1 MPPTP
6 TKSTPNTYHPFNQ
19 QNCHYNKP
27 SPKTQFKTPKHVT
40 VWYSD
45 SPISPQQETLMK
57 TQLIVSAILLASVLT
72 ACEKDNTTTAAKAV
86 EATPEVVATPV
97 PVEAEAPSRY
107 DIYSDVGLTTDLGHL
122 SDNQKQMVALLI
134 DAAKITDDIFW
145 LQVWGDK
152 DELLN
157 SIEDPKQKRF
167 AYYNYGPWDRLAA
180 DQSFVESYGPRP
192 PGARFYPEDMTK
204 AEFEAWQQE
213 GKDEQYSIVKR
224 AEDGSLMLL
233 PYSKAFESQI
243 GEIADLLMRASEL
256 AEDPEFAAYLK
267 LRAVAMKTDD
277 YQASDMAWMDMKN
290 NPIELVI
297 GPIETYQDALYGYR
311 AAFETFVLIK
321 DQVWSERLARFAQYM
336 PDLQRG
342 LPVADAYKA
351 EIPGSD
357 ADLNA
362 YDLAYCA
369 GDCNS
374 GAKTIAINLP
384 NDEEVQLA
392 KGTRRLQ
399 IKNSMLAKFN
409 QILMP
414 ISNELIAEDQRQH
427 ITFDA
432 FFGNTMFHEVAHGL
446 GIKNT
451 LDGAGTVRQA
461 LKEHSSALEEGKADI
476 LGVYMVQKLREM
488 GEITE
493 GELMDNYVTFLA
505 GIFRSVRFGA
515 SSAHGRANMIRFNYF
530 SDADA
535 FSRDPKTGTYRVNVE
550 AFELAIKNL
559 GNDILVLQGNGD
571 YDAVTAF
578 VAEKGT
584 VGAQLQADLN
594 RLDAISIPVDIVYQ
608 QGKEQLGL

>member
-1 MPPTP
+1 
-6 TKSTPNTYHPFNQ
+6 
-19 QNCHYNKP
+19 
-27 SPKTQFKTPKHVT
+27 
-40 VWYSD
+40 
-45 SPISPQQETLMK
+45 MK
-57 TQLIVSAILLASVLT
+57 TKFIVSAILLAGLL
-72 ACEKDNTTTAAKAV
+72 AGCEKDQQADMSQSVEQMPMEPMV
-86 EATPEVVATPV
+86 EAPAA
-97 PVEAEAPSRY
+97 AEEPSRF
-107 DIYSDVGLTTDLGHL
+107 DIYADVGLTADLSHL
-122 SDNQKQMVALLI
+122 TDNQREMIGLLI
-134 DAAKITDDIFW
+134 EAGKITDDIFW
-145 LQVWGDK
+145 QQVWGDK

-157 SIEDPKQKRF
+157 SIDDPKAKQF
-167 AYYNYGPWDRLAA
+167 AFYNYGPWDRLAG
-180 DQSFVESYGPRP
+180 DQPFIESYGPRP
-192 PGARFYPEDMTK
+192 PGARFYPEDMTRS
-204 AEFEAWQQE
+204 EFEEWQQE
-213 GKDEQYSIVKR
+213 GKDGLYSLVQR
-224 AEDGSLMLL
+224 DAAGGLVLV
-233 PYSKAFESQI
+233 PYSEAFESQI
-243 GEIADLLMRASEL
+243 NEIARLLVRAAVL
-256 AEDPEFAAYLK
+256 AEDKEFAAYLI
-267 LRAVAMKTDD
+267 LRAEALKTDD
-277 YQASDMAWMDMKN
+277 YQLSDMAWMDMKD

-297 GPIETYQDALYGYR
+297 GPIETYQDALFGYR

-321 DQVWSERLARFAQYM
+321 DQQWSERLARFAKYM
-336 PDLQRG
+336 PQLQQG
-342 LPVADAYKA
+342 LPVDDAYKA
-351 EIPGSD
+351 EMPGSD

-399 IKNSMLAKFN
+399 LKNSMLAKFN

-414 ISNELIAEDQRQH
+414 IANELIAEDQRQY

-432 FFGNTMFHEVAHGL
+432 FFSNTMFHEVAHGL

-476 LGVYMVQKLREM
+476 LGLYMVQKLREM

-530 SDADA
+530 SDAGA
-535 FSRDPKTGTYRVNVE
+535 FTRDPESGTYRVNVE

-571 YDAVTAF
+571 YDAVADF
-578 VAEKGT
+578 VAEMGN
-584 VGAQLQADLN
+584 VSDQLQADLN
-594 RLDAISIPVDIVYQ
+594 RLDSLSIPVDIVYQ
-608 QGKEQLGL
+608 QGKAELGL

>member
-1 MPPTP
+1 
-6 TKSTPNTYHPFNQ
+6 
-19 QNCHYNKP
+19 
-27 SPKTQFKTPKHVT
+27 
-40 VWYSD
+40 
-45 SPISPQQETLMK
+45 MK
-57 TQLIVSAILLASVLT
+57 TKIIVSAILLAGLLT
-72 ACEKDNTTTAAKAV
+72 ACEKDSPVVSSAPVETAPA
-86 EATPEVVATPV
+86 ETIATA
-97 PVEAEAPSRY
+97 PVEAETPSRF
-107 DIYSDVGLTTDLGHL
+107 DIYAEVGLTADLSQL
-122 SDNQKQMVALLI
+122 SDNQRQMIGLLI
-134 DAAKITDDIFW
+134 DAAKITDNIFW
-145 LQVWGDK
+145 QQVWGDK
-152 DELLN
+152 DKLLD
-157 SIEDPKQKRF
+157 SIDDPKMKRF
-167 AYYNYGPWDRLAA
+167 ADYNYGPWDRLAA
-180 DQSFVESYGPRP
+180 DQPFIESYGPRP

-213 GKDEQYSIVKR
+213 GKDEQYSIVQR
-224 AEDGSLMLL
+224 DADGGLILV

-243 GEIADLLMRASEL
+243 AEIADILLRASEL
-256 AEDPEFAAYLK
+256 AEDKEFANYLK
-267 LRAVAMKTDD
+267 LRAEALKTDD

-297 GPIETYQDALYGYR
+297 GPIENYQDALYGYR
-311 AAFETFVLIK
+311 SAFETFVLIK
-321 DQVWSERLARFAQYM
+321 DQAWSERLARFAKYM

-342 LPVADAYKA
+342 LPVDEAYKA
-351 EIPGSD
+351 EVPGSD

-374 GAKTIAINLP
+374 GSKTIAINLP

-414 ISNELIAEDQRQH
+414 IANELIAQDQRQH

-446 GIKNT
+446 GIKST
-451 LDGAGTVRQA
+451 LDGSGTVRQA
-461 LKEHSSALEEGKADI
+461 LKEHASALEEGKADI
-476 LGVYMVQKLREM
+476 LGLYMVQKLREN

-493 GELMDNYVTFLA
+493 GEIMDNYVTFLA

-530 SDADA
+530 SDAGA
-535 FSRDPKTGTYRVNVE
+535 FTRDPDTGTYRVNVVE
-550 AFELAIKNL
+550 FEEAIKNL
-559 GNDILVLQGNGD
+559 GNDILVLQGNGS
-571 YDAVTAF
+571 YDAVAAF
-578 VAEKGT
+578 VAEKGN
-584 VGAQLQADLN
+584 VSIQLQADLN

>member
-1 MPPTP
+1 MKKTSRLLRLKPPGDAP
-6 TKSTPNTYHPFNQ
+6 
-19 QNCHYNKP
+19 
-27 SPKTQFKTPKHVT
+27 VA
-40 VWYSD
+40 
-45 SPISPQQETLMK
+45 
-57 TQLIVSAILLASVLT
+57 SA
-72 ACEKDNTTTAAKAV
+72 
-86 EATPEVVATPV
+86 
-97 PVEAEAPSRY
+97 PVEAEKPSRF
-107 DIYSDVGLTTDLGHL
+107 DIYTEVGLTTDLSHL
-122 SDNQKQMVALLI
+122 SDNQKQMIGLLI

-145 LQVWGDK
+145 QQVWGDK
-152 DELLN
+152 DELLD
-157 SIEDPKQKRF
+157 SIDDPKMKRF
-167 AYYNYGPWDRLAA
+167 ALYNYGPWDRLAA
-180 DQSFVESYGPRP
+180 DQSFIESYGPRP
-192 PGARFYPEDMTK
+192 KGARFYPEDMSKT
-204 AEFEAWQQE
+204 EFEAWQQE
-213 GKDEQYSIVKR
+213 GKDEQYSIVQR
-224 AEDGSLMLL
+224 DADGGLILV

-243 GEIADLLMRASEL
+243 NAIADLLIQASAL
-256 AEDPEFAAYLK
+256 ADDQEFSAYLK
-267 LRAVAMKTDD
+267 MRATALKTDD

-321 DQVWSERLARFAQYM
+321 DQAWSERLARFAKYM
-336 PDLQRG
+336 PELQRG
-342 LPVADAYKA
+342 LPVDEAYKA
-351 EIPGSD
+351 EVPGSD

-374 GAKTIAINLP
+374 GSKTIAINLP

-414 ISNELIAEDQRQH
+414 IAGELIAEDQRQH

-451 LDGAGTVRQA
+451 LDGTNTVRQA

-476 LGVYMVQKLREM
+476 LGLYMVQKLREM

-530 SDADA
+530 SDAGA
-535 FSRDPKTGTYRVNVE
+535 FSRDQETGTYRVEVVE
-550 AFELAIKNL
+550 FEQAVKDL

-571 YDAVTAF
+571 YEAVAAF
-578 VAEKGT
+578 VAEMGN
-584 VGAQLQADLN
+584 VSAQLQADLN
-594 RLDAISIPVDIVYQ
+594 RLDAVSIPVDIIYQ
-608 QGKEQLGL
+608 QGKEVLDL

>member
-1 MPPTP
+1 M
-6 TKSTPNTYHPFNQ
+6 
-19 QNCHYNKP
+19 
-27 SPKTQFKTPKHVT
+27 
-40 VWYSD
+40 
-45 SPISPQQETLMK
+45 
-57 TQLIVSAILLASVLT
+57 
-72 ACEKDNTTTAAKAV
+72 
-86 EATPEVVATPV
+86 
-97 PVEAEAPSRY
+97 
-107 DIYSDVGLTTDLGHL
+107 VG
-122 SDNQKQMVALLI
+122 LLI
-134 DAAKITDDIFW
+134 DAGKITDDIFW

-152 DELLN
+152 DELLDN
-157 SIEDPKQKRF
+157 IEDPKARRF
-167 AYYNYGPWDRLAA
+167 AFYNYGPWDRLAA
-180 DQSFVESYGPRP
+180 DQSFLESYGPRP

-204 AEFEAWQQE
+204 EEFEAWQQD
-213 GKDEQYSIVKR
+213 GKDEQYSLVQRDASGGLVLK
-224 AEDGSLMLL
+224 S
-233 PYSKAFESQI
+233 YSEAFESQI
-243 GEIADLLMRASEL
+243 NEIADLLLKAADL
-256 AEDPEFAAYLK
+256 AEDQEFAAYLK
-267 LRAVAMKTDD
+267 LRAEALKTDD

-290 NPIELVI
+290 NPVELVI

-321 DQVWSERLARFAQYM
+321 DQAWSERLARFAKYM
-336 PDLQRG
+336 PELQRG
-342 LPVADAYKA
+342 LPVDDAYKA
-351 EIPGSD
+351 EMPGSD

-414 ISNELIAEDQRQH
+414 ISAALIAEDQRQH

-446 GIKNT
+446 GIKTT
-451 LDGAGTVRQA
+451 LDGTNTVRQA

-476 LGVYMVQKLREM
+476 LGLYMVQKLREM

-493 GELMDNYVTFLA
+493 GELMDDYVTFLA

-530 SDADA
+530 SEAGA
-535 FSRDPKTGTYRVNVE
+535 FSRDPESGTYRVNVTE
-550 AFELAIKNL
+550 FEQAVKGLS
-559 GNDILVLQGNGD
+559 NDLLVLQGDGD
-571 YDAVTAF
+571 YEKVAAF

-608 QGKEQLGL
+608 QGREVLDL